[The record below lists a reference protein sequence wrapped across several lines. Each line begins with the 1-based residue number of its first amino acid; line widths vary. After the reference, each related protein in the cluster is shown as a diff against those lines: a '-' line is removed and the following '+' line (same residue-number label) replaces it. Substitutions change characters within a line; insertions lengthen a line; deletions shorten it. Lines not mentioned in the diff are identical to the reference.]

1 MNKWTKAQK
10 LQFAAFVVAASR
22 YTALGGMLI
31 GYDLMKMHWAFV
43 AFEVVSWSAFAILEG
58 FALPFIS
65 KGMGQIE
72 AKSFQWWT
80 LLAYRVILLLALPL
94 LGAPLYAAI
103 ATGESIISLL
113 GWLYWGWA
121 FLAAGLVAVIA
132 DAVGIVESV
141 MPEAKA
147 EEQSETSQLLERIA
161 NGDMLPD
168 ELAQVGGV
176 DTATA
181 DRVLVRMHAGSNGN
195 GK

>member
-1 MNKWTKAQK
+1 MNKWTKAQR

-31 GYDLMKMHWAFV
+31 GYDLMKLHWAFV

-58 FALPFIS
+58 FALPYIS
-65 KGMGQIE
+65 KGMASI
-72 AKSFQWWT
+72 AARTFQWWT
-80 LLAYRVILLLALPL
+80 LLSYRIILLLALPL

-132 DAVGIVESV
+132 DAVGIVEGV
-141 MPEAKA
+141 MPA
-147 EEQSETSQLLERIA
+147 EQTTQSETSQLLQRIA
-161 NGDMLPD
+161 SGKMLPD

-176 DTATA
+176 DVTTA
-181 DRVLVRMHAGSNGN
+181 DKVLVAMHRGNGN

>member
-1 MNKWTKAQK
+1 MQKWTKAQK
-10 LQFAAFVVAASR
+10 LQFAAFLVAASR

-31 GYDLMKMHWAFV
+31 GVDLMRLHWTFI

-58 FALPFIS
+58 FALPYIS
-65 KGMGQIE
+65 RGMATI
-72 AKSFQWWT
+72 AARSFQWWT
-80 LLAYRVILLLALPL
+80 LLVYRVILLLALPL

-103 ATGESIISLL
+103 ATGSSIIDLL

-132 DAVGIVESV
+132 DAVGIVEGV
-141 MPEAKA
+141 MPAD
-147 EEQSETSQLLERIA
+147 SRPNETAQLLERIA
-161 NGDMLPD
+161 AGQMLPD
-168 ELAQVGGV
+168 ELARLGGV

-181 DRVLVRMHAGSNGN
+181 DRVLVTMHGRQN